1 MVEGTAGTGPRGNIQ
16 GKSLEQSNVDMT
28 EEFVDM
34 IVTQRGLQAN
44 TKVVSAADA
53 MLNTAI
59 SMKR

>member
-1 MVEGTAGTGPRGNIQ
+1 
-16 GKSLEQSNVDMT
+16 MT